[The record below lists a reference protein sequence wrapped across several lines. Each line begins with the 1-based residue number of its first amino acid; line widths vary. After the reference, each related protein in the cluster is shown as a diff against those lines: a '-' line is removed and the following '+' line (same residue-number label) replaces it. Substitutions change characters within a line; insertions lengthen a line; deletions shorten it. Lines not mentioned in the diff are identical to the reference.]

1 MSTSDPHR
9 LESPECSSRP
19 TIKHLDYEVSRKICV
34 GQVIINL
41 AGACK
46 ELVDNSLDAG
56 ATVIEIKA
64 KEYGHESL
72 EISDNGCGISPD
84 DFDALCKP
92 HSTSKISNV
101 DDFRTLETFGFR
113 GEALNALSA
122 ISKVS
127 ITTRC
132 RGCALGTRL
141 DFNHKGDIISRK
153 SVPRQYGTS
162 IIAHNLFETFPV
174 RRQEFERHA
183 RREFC
188 KLMAVVQSFALSR
201 PDVRFICTSTVG
213 TKRTES
219 LATPGFNAS
228 LGDVIKALFGAKA
241 EKADV
246 LKIIHTP
253 PNENI
258 SALYNATEQDKSFY
272 SQLRIEGFVSSCEH
286 GSGRNNPDRQFVYVN
301 KRPVEYSKICRIVN
315 QIYQQYNKGR
325 YCMLVAFITVPPEHI
340 DVNGNQDH
348 RLTIS
353 DFRQPA
359 SKSNP
364 HVYYDEEVE
373 ELCVDGRT
381 SNVAIATSQD
391 GCVLFN
397 SKDDEHLDILS
408 REELIA
414 TSEEVQKDE
423 HSTVHPEAN
432 EAEVDPVF
440 KVPAI
445 PSKYIKKC
453 NDILPVEPLA
463 KSQGHEKRK
472 KRRKVY
478 WRTEQTVTFSLKKVV
493 KKIGKLNRR
502 AATKSRGN
510 GGKGRDFKSDIK
522 DGDTAENELRML
534 LRKSDFDRMNIIGQ
548 FNKGFIISRLG
559 RDIFILDQH
568 ACDEKYNF
576 ERLQKNAKVQTQMLL
591 KPQFLDIGALQ
602 EAHLRDNLNIFL
614 RNGFDFIFYEDGDV
628 GERIAIKAVPVLH
641 NWHFDAK
648 DIDEILAAVAEFPGV
663 MYRPSK
669 LRKIFASRACRS
681 SVMIGKALSP
691 NEMKR
696 IIRHMTN
703 MDHPWN
709 CPHGRPTLR
718 HLANLDRIKR
728 KRRRHD

>member
-122 ISKVS
+122 I
-127 ITTRC
+127 R
-132 RGCALGTRL
+132 
-141 DFNHKGDIISRK
+141 
-153 SVPRQYGTS
+153 
-162 IIAHNLFETFPV
+162 
-174 RRQEFERHA
+174 
-183 RREFC
+183 
-188 KLMAVVQSFALSR
+188 
-201 PDVRFICTSTVG
+201 
-213 TKRTES
+213 KRTES

-325 YCMLVAFITVPPEHI
+325 YCMLVAFITVPPEMSPADQNVKRRPVSVMKTLEDFSFGKSEKIPERPSKVARYDESSAVQGQSTPDTKITATGEVPRSSVLGSHSY
-340 DVNGNQDH
+340 GNQDH

-703 MDHPWN
+703 MDHPWVW
-709 CPHGRPTLR
+709 H
-718 HLANLDRIKR
+718 
-728 KRRRHD
+728 